1 MIALIV
7 NPKAGRGNALTKLP
21 EVEKIIRKLGLAYE
35 VFITNAPG
43 EATRMAKEIKDSG
56 KFGKILILGG
66 DGTINE
72 VTQALVGSELPILP
86 LPLGTGNDFVKFFYP
101 RQKYDTILEKHVLS
115 EKTLSIDVGLL
126 EGENIKRYFI
136 NGMGIGF
143 DSEVLNNMKKIKLLK
158 GDFLYTS
165 AVLLTFLQFKG
176 TELEVF
182 LNNGKTSFS
191 GRFLL
196 FNVGNGQYLGG
207 GFRLFPKAS
216 LRDGKL
222 DISIIGPLR
231 PMRFFTNFYK
241 AFKGRHITLPEVTY
255 LKSDVI
261 TVRSNNPF
269 NLQLDGELAQDLRN
283 IKITVKPASLK
294 VVI

>member
-7 NPKAGRGNALTKLP
+7 NPRAGRGNAFLKLP
-21 EVEKIIRKLGLAYE
+21 HVEKIVKKFGISYE
-35 VFITNAPG
+35 VFITSGPG
-43 EATRMAKEIKDSG
+43 DATKLGERIKDSG
-56 KFGKILILGG
+56 KFEKILILGG

-72 VTQALVGSELPILP
+72 VIQALVGSEIPILP

-101 RQKYDTILEKHVLS
+101 RQRYDTVLERHLLS
-115 EKTLSIDVGLL
+115 DRTDKIDVGLL
-126 EGENIKRYFI
+126 ESENLKKYFI

-176 TELEVF
+176 TNLEVS
-182 LNNGKTSFS
+182 LDNGKISFA
-191 GRFLL
+191 GKFLL

-207 GFRLFPKAS
+207 GFRLFPEAS
-216 LRDGKL
+216 LKDGKL

-241 AFKGRHITLPEVTY
+241 AFKGKHITLPEVSY
-255 LKSDVI
+255 IKSEIINVKSD
-261 TVRSNNPF
+261 TPF
-269 NLQLDGELAQDLRN
+269 SLQLDGELAQNLTS
-283 IKITVKPASLK
+283 IKVSVRPAALK
-294 VVI
+294 VVA